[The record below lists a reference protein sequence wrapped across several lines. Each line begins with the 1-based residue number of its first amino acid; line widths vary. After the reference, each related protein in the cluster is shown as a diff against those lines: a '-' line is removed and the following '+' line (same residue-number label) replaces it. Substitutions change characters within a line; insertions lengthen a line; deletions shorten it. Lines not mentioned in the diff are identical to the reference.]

1 MPSNVRFSHSNDLIL
16 LHLDTRNNIIGH
28 LSLCPVNKMELRNL
42 WNSLFGSGRTDI
54 RKEPIKIEAEPEMD
68 STIERP
74 QQGLSLDE
82 EILVLARHY
91 GGLVSGTKLTVDLRE
106 LLDLLYRKRRK
117 ADAYYALGKKLKD
130 EYGVELVITSRSSKN
145 KEDNDKKN
153 QR

>member
-1 MPSNVRFSHSNDLIL
+1 MI
-16 LHLDTRNNIIGH
+16 
-28 LSLCPVNKMELRNL
+28 KELMS
-42 WNSLFGSGRTDI
+42 SLFGVGKTSISKSPKNEDAVPKTDGTI
-54 RKEPIKIEAEPEMD
+54 AAPQPE
-68 STIERP
+68 
-74 QQGLSLDE
+74 LSLDD

-106 LLDLLYRKRRK
+106 LLDLFYRKRRK

>member
-1 MPSNVRFSHSNDLIL
+1 MIV
-16 LHLDTRNNIIGH
+16 
-28 LSLCPVNKMELRNL
+28 EL
-42 WNSLFGSGRTDI
+42 WNSLFGSGRRTEVHQ
-54 RKEPIKIEAEPEMD
+54 EPIFTDAEPKTDGTNEA
-68 STIERP
+68 P
-74 QQGLSLDE
+74 QPELSLDD

-145 KEDNDKKN
+145 KEN
-153 QR
+153 